1 MWEQN
6 DSYYYY
12 LFTSQKF
19 RYLFRRRWME
29 GQNLEPSC
37 QKIHKLKLEKIDG
50 LEVGTLIYIYIVD
63 LLQASLRDSD
73 NKSLLGYINVNQLTE
88 F

>member
-1 MWEQN
+1 
-6 DSYYYY
+6 
-12 LFTSQKF
+12 
-19 RYLFRRRWME
+19 ME

-88 F
+88 S